1 MQKFVFIQTYV
12 YKCKEG
18 FTISS
23 CFVLKEY
30 ESELEDLDDEEEIE
44 RRRKKK
50 TKKKREVKTIFDAYE
65 PDELER
71 RHYTDKDNEIRN
83 TDIPGKNI
91 HRMIFI

>member
-1 MQKFVFIQTYV
+1 MQ
-12 YKCKEG
+12 
-18 FTISS
+18 
-23 CFVLKEY
+23 EY

-83 TDIPGKNI
+83 TDIPGKTKYPLI
-91 HRMIFI
+91 KLCWLSLSLTFFI